1 MDADSASRS
10 QQPWWCAIATIARRI
25 GMDGQDA
32 VALADDLTKAG
43 YVTHDQSQHTKEA
56 RRTLEQP
63 HSVTLREAGRQL
75 AKGK

>member
-1 MDADSASRS
+1 
-10 QQPWWCAIATIARRI
+10 
-25 GMDGQDA
+25 MDGQDA